1 MQSVYRCIVVVA
13 AEMVVVVLFVAIPAA
28 VCTVEQHH
36 CVLVV
41 ADCPLQH
48 YSPVMASAGSCSLV
62 AVGDACCCM
71 WISLEVAHS
80 LVIPCCHSLLTES
93 AMLEVVA

>member
-1 MQSVYRCIVVVA
+1 MAVVA
-13 AEMVVVVLFVAIPAA
+13 VLVAIPAA

-36 CVLVV
+36 SVLTV

-62 AVGDACCCM
+62 AVGGACCCM
-71 WISLEVAHS
+71 WISLEVAHF
-80 LVIPCCHSLLTES
+80 LLIPCCHSLLAKL